1 MNTIRLA
8 ILGEVGEDNGATISE
23 VAVPLLMNMVK
34 NGDGFDQYAALKSLR
49 GFGPHATE
57 AIPILRANLA
67 SPDVQKTWIVA
78 EALGRMKGS
87 AYEAV
92 PDLVKV
98 IKANQS
104 QCLNDPMNICRYAA
118 QALGNIGPAA
128 KDAIPDLISLLD
140 HQNPYVRI
148 YAAVALIRIQPKN
161 QEALHSMSSLLKD
174 QNVDVRRYTLW
185 RLEDIGK
192 EAKPAKNVVE
202 ASMSDSDEEVRN
214 AASKVLKALLNN

>member
-1 MNTIRLA
+1 
-8 ILGEVGEDNGATISE
+8 
-23 VAVPLLMNMVK
+23 
-34 NGDGFDQYAALKSLR
+34 
-49 GFGPHATE
+49 
-57 AIPILRANLA
+57 
-67 SPDVQKTWIVA
+67 
-78 EALGRMKGS
+78 MKGS

-98 IKANQS
+98 IKANKS
-104 QCLNDPMNICRYAA
+104 QCLNDALNICRYAA

-161 QEALHSMSSLLKD
+161 QEALNSISSLLKD

-192 EAKPAKNVVE
+192 EARPAKNVVK

-214 AASKVLKALLNN
+214 TASKILKALREP